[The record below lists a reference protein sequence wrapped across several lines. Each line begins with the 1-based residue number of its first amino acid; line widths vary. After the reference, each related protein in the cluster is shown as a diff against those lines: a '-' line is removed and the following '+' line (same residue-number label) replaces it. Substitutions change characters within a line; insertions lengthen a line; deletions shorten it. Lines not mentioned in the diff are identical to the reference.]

1 MSYPLKQDEI
11 LQTKLFVPPLRPFQV
26 KRPRL
31 LQKLNR
37 GLHCKLTLVSAS
49 AGFGKTTIVADWLQ
63 QVEHTAAWLSLDVA
77 DNDPARFLTYLV
89 ASLQTVLP
97 NLGQA
102 VGPQS
107 QLQSLTPFMIGL
119 INEFTAVSHP
129 VLFVLDDYHLIQNPL
144 IHEAMEFLLK
154 NQPPNFHL
162 VITTREDPPF
172 ALPRLRMRSQLVEL
186 RQQDL
191 RFTPS
196 ETAEFLNQS
205 MHLNLTAANIEAL
218 ELRTEG
224 WIAGLQLAALAIQT
238 PPEQPDRPDVDQFI
252 TQFSGSNR
260 YVIDYLV
267 EEVIAQQ
274 PEDIQQFLRKTAVCD
289 RFCADLCDALL
300 EDGQSSKTILRTLES
315 ANLFLIPLDDRREW
329 FRYHHLFAEFLLTE
343 MPPTDTLQ
351 IHQKA
356 ARWFAHN
363 GLFREAIEH
372 ALLGS
377 DFVHAELWIVENAS
391 QLLRSGELSTLLAW
405 IDKLPEG
412 QQSAQL
418 ATLMGWSAWLM
429 GQGEQAAAYAQ
440 VAFAQTENEQI
451 PGELLALQACLVL
464 VQDNS
469 DDALRLAQAAVTA
482 LQEGDPFFRNM
493 VLMILAE
500 AQNTVGDLSGA
511 IETLK
516 TAVHDQSAMKDPFTV
531 VGSAMNLAQL
541 LDMQGRRSEAM
552 QLCEE
557 MIASYSDHAGRPFPM
572 TGLAFI
578 MLGTLKYHANELQE
592 AEQLV
597 LQGMQLGAQFQVAGV
612 AMSGQIMLANLYLA
626 LDRPQEALLAAR
638 TMRQLVEQADF
649 AAYVAQALAVEANV
663 QAMIGNWT
671 AVSAW
676 AEAANLA
683 PTDKPDF
690 RHDLDYM
697 VYARLLIAKSRH
709 EQAAQVL
716 RSLANSLHQAGRV
729 QMLITVAILQS
740 ILLSKLGQDEDAQDK
755 MALAIE
761 LAAPELYLRPFLNEG
776 KIIYPTLKAAR
787 ETNPQFVDALLNHY
801 DVARNQDLVEALSE
815 RELEVLQLVAEG
827 HSNRETAEKLVVTEG
842 TIKKHLNNVYGKL
855 GVKNRTQAIN
865 LARELQIIA

>member
-1 MSYPLKQDEI
+1 MNKQAELNEI
-11 LQTKLFVPPLRPFQV
+11 LQTKLFVPPIRPFQV
-26 KRPRL
+26 RRPRL
-31 LQKLNR
+31 VQKLNR
-37 GLHCKLTLVSAS
+37 GLHRKLTLVSAS

-63 QVEHTAAWLSLDVA
+63 QVDPPAAWLSLDGA
-77 DNDPARFLTYLV
+77 DNDPARFLTYMV
-89 ASLQTVLP
+89 ASLQTIDA
-97 NLGQA
+97 NLGQG
-102 VGPQS
+102 VVQQS
-107 QLQSLTPFMIGL
+107 QMQSLTPAMVGL

-129 VLFVLDDYHLIQNPL
+129 ILFVLDDYHLIHNAI
-144 IHEAMEFLLK
+144 IHEAIEFLLQ

-162 VITTREDPPF
+162 VMTTREDPPF
-172 ALPRLRMRSQLVEL
+172 ALPRLRMRSQLVEV

-196 ETAEFLNQS
+196 EAAEFLNQS
-205 MHLNLTAANIEAL
+205 MGLNLTTTNIEAL

-252 TQFSGSNR
+252 AQFSGSNR

-274 PEDIQQFLRKTAVCD
+274 PEQIQQFLRKTAVCD

-315 ANLFLIPLDDRREW
+315 ANLFLTPLDDRREW

-377 DFVHAELWIVENAS
+377 DFAHAELWIVENAS

-516 TAVHDQSAMKDPFTV
+516 TAVHDQSAMKDPFTI

-578 MLGTLKYHANELQE
+578 MLGTLKYHANALEE